1 MSKKTSEDKNSK
13 LSVLRHSAA
22 HVLAGAVLEMFPE
35 AKFGMGPAIENG
47 FYYDFDLPRTLIPE
61 DLGILESKMREIIKL
76 NYPFE
81 RADVSTLE
89 AKADFE
95 KLGQTYKVEIIR
107 DLEKEN
113 NQKVSIY
120 KSGPFVDLCAGPH
133 LDSTGEIN
141 PKAFKLTKIS
151 GAYWKGSEKNKQLQR
166 IYGVVFETEQE
177 LQDYLKSLEEAEK
190 RDHRKIGKE
199 LDLFVFSDLVGKGLP
214 LLTPKGA
221 IIRQELE
228 RFITDEETKRGY
240 FRTYTPEL
248 AKVDLYKK
256 SGHWDHY
263 QDSMYPPIE
272 VDGEQYVLRP
282 MTCPHQFMIYNSR
295 PRSYRE
301 LPIRYAEI
309 AKLYRREQSGE
320 LSGLIR
326 VMSFSL
332 VDAHIICRPD
342 QVEEEFMNV
351 VDLVQHG
358 MRVLGVTDFWYRFSK
373 WDPSNKEK
381 YINNPEAWEATQ
393 ASMKKIL
400 DRMNLE
406 YVEAENEAAFY
417 GPKLDVQ
424 MRNVNGKEDTAF
436 TIQIDFAMPERF
448 DMSYIDE
455 HGKHQRPMVIH
466 RSSIGCIE
474 RTMAFLIEHYAG
486 AFPVWLSP
494 AQTAII
500 PISEKFNEY
509 ANTVMKKL
517 KESGIRVELNDSNEP
532 LGKRIREAE
541 MQKIPYMLIIGEKE
555 SASGNVTVRERGKKE
570 QETVKLEDFLERIKE
585 EIRGRK

>member
-1 MSKKTSEDKNSK
+1 MSI
-13 LSVLRHSAA
+13 LRHSAA
-22 HVLAGAVLEMFPE
+22 HVLATAVLEMFPE
-35 AKFGMGPAIENG
+35 TKFGMGPAIENG

-61 DLGILESKMREIIKL
+61 DLEILESKMREIIKL
-76 NYPFE
+76 NHSFE
-81 RADVSTLE
+81 RAEVSTKE
-89 AKADFE
+89 AREDFE
-95 KLGQTYKVEIIR
+95 KLGQTYKVEIVN
-107 DLEKEN
+107 DLEKEKN
-113 NQKVSIY
+113 EKVSVY

-133 LDSTGEIN
+133 VDSTGEIN
-141 PKAFKLTKIS
+141 PNAFKLTKIS
-151 GAYWKGSEKNKQLQR
+151 GAYWKGNEKNKQLQR
-166 IYGVVFETEQE
+166 IYGVVFETEKE
-177 LQDYLKSLEEAEK
+177 LQDYPNALEEAEK

-214 LLTPKGA
+214 LLTPKGS

-228 RFITDEETKRGY
+228 RFIVDEETKRGY
-240 FRTYTPEL
+240 SRTYTPEL
-248 AKVDLYKK
+248 AKVELYKK

-263 QDSMYPPIE
+263 QDSMYPAIE

-309 AKLYRREQSGE
+309 AKLYRKEQSGE

-342 QVEEEFMNV
+342 QVEEEFMKV
-351 VDLVQHG
+351 VDLVQYG
-358 MRVLGVTDFWYRFSK
+358 MKVLGITDFWYRFSK
-373 WDPSNKEK
+373 WDPDNKEK
-381 YINNPEAWEATQ
+381 YINNPGAWETTQ

-400 DRMNLE
+400 DHLRLE

-455 HGKHQRPMVIH
+455 NGKHQRPMVIH

-494 AQTAII
+494 VQVAII
-500 PISEKFNEY
+500 PVSEKFNEY
-509 ANTVMKKL
+509 ASTVEQKL
-517 KESGIRVELNDSNEP
+517 KEANIRVEFHDANEP

-541 MQKIPYMLIIGEKE
+541 MQKIPYMLVVGEKE

-570 QETVKLEDFLERIKE
+570 QETILLEEFAEKIKTKIGERK
-585 EIRGRK
+585 